1 MPKAKGKNGKKKS
14 KKDAELSEPPHDA
27 AWERAVESGVWD
39 RPPDALPDASVWPTW
54 GAYRER
60 ILTSAKEVNI
70 TWHAS
75 LRDEFAAELIKLSP
89 PNMKTLTL
97 HVRSLVVHTHAHQ
110 RDPYCS
116 VRRDDDVHHGHGH
129 FFLVHSSKLL

>member
-1 MPKAKGKNGKKKS
+1 MPKAKAKGKKKS

-39 RPPDALPDASVWPTW
+39 RPPDALPDASLWPTW

-89 PNMKTLTL
+89 PNLKTLSF
-97 HVRSLVVHTHAHQ
+97 HVRCLPRTCETMHSSGQH
-110 RDPYCS
+110 
-116 VRRDDDVHHGHGH
+116 DDDVHMVTSFPRH
-129 FFLVHSSKLL
+129 VRSIS